1 MIGFSATKSV
11 LAELTEIG
19 LLLVSLGVTIQILF
33 GTGNIPFVGD
43 VVGNLTAL
51 VASLGEQ
58 GLVGLIAIAVI
69 LHLFNKRSS

>member
-1 MIGFSATKSV
+1 MIGFSNAKTW
-11 LAELTEIG
+11 LTELTELG
-19 LLLVSLGVTIQILF
+19 LLLVSLGVIIQ
-33 GTGNIPFVGD
+33 IPFVGN

-51 VASLGEQ
+51 IAALGEQ